1 MGKETDVEEGKRL
14 MDEFTAK
21 MMEDAENE
29 KREFSIKV
37 GSFVIERGLDGM
49 ISITDLFATARIT
62 LRPDASMYP
71 LFGNADRLEED
82 EMKGVGVFLTALWS
96 TMNIVDADFTKGVI
110 HLASEYVKGRMKEI
124 EKEMSERSEEKKK
137 EDEKESKVILDSE
150 KDKYDLEKKIDSH
163 MEELKKET
171 GDA

>member
-37 GSFVIERGLDGM
+37 GSFVVERGLDGM
-49 ISITDLFATARIT
+49 VSLTDLFATARIT

-71 LFGNADRLEED
+71 LLGNADRLEED
-82 EMKGVGVFLTALWS
+82 EMKGLGVYLTALWS

-137 EDEKESKVILDSE
+137 KNKKKSKIIIKNNPNKMKMKNIPIITRKNISTI
-150 KDKYDLEKKIDSH
+150 KK
-163 MEELKKET
+163 T
-171 GDA
+171 